1 MIQPESG
8 PQERAARIRAAVEE
22 QHAALARTVAILVSN
37 SHPGLPW
44 PEVMEMATEILH
56 EAVEEALK
64 HAATFDPSRSAAAWV
79 RGIAAKRLLN
89 RRRADARG
97 RRCVPATVLGDEAWA
112 AAIAVRSAAPDDMA
126 VAGRLDLQQA
136 LDRLSPGERHAIE
149 MRYFQ
154 GLDGAALASALGV
167 STPGAAR
174 VRVCR
179 ALQSLRAH
187 FPAANQ
193 EVAS

>member
-1 MIQPESG
+1 MTQPESG
-8 PQERAARIRAAVEE
+8 PQECAARIRVAVEE
-22 QHAALARTVAILVSN
+22 QHGALVRTVAILVSN
-37 SHPGLPW
+37 SHRGLAW
-44 PEVMEMATEILH
+44 PEVMEMASEILH

-64 HAATFDPSRSAAAWV
+64 HAATFDPSRSAAAWI

-112 AAIAVRSAAPDDMA
+112 AAIAERSTAPDDAA

-136 LDRLSPGERHAIE
+136 LDRLSLGERHAIE
-149 MRYFQ
+149 LRYFQ
-154 GLDGAALASALGV
+154 GRDGAALGGALGV
-167 STPGAAR
+167 ATPGAAR

-179 ALQSLRAH
+179 ALQSLRSH
-187 FPAANQ
+187 FPAASQ
-193 EVAS
+193 EVAP

>member
-1 MIQPESG
+1 
-8 PQERAARIRAAVEE
+8 
-22 QHAALARTVAILVSN
+22 
-37 SHPGLPW
+37 
-44 PEVMEMATEILH
+44 MATEILH

-64 HAATFDPSRSAAAWV
+64 HAATFDLSRSAAAWV

-112 AAIAVRSAAPDDMA
+112 AAIAERSAAPDETV
-126 VAGRLDLQQA
+126 VAGRLDLRQA
-136 LDRLSPGERHAIE
+136 LDRLSSSERRAIE
-149 MRYFQ
+149 LRYFE
-154 GLDGAALASALGV
+154 GLDGARLAAALGV
-167 STPGAAR
+167 PTAGAAR

-187 FPAANQ
+187 FTAASP
-193 EVAS
+193 EVVS